1 MAAAQTPSA
10 EELPRSAAKVR
21 PISKRKTCHWALAL
35 LDCDSCSGWKSGGS
49 GDLNAIRIMPM
60 GDSITLGVGGDG
72 YREDLGGMLGSNATT
87 VGHWV
92 LGTHI

>member
-1 MAAAQTPSA
+1 
-10 EELPRSAAKVR
+10 
-21 PISKRKTCHWALAL
+21 
-35 LDCDSCSGWKSGGS
+35 
-49 GDLNAIRIMPM
+49 M